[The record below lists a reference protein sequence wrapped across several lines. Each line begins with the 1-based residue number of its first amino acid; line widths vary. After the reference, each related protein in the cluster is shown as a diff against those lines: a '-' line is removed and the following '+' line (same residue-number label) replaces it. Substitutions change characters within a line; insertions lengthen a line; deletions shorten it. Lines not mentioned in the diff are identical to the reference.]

1 MNPACLSGWAAP
13 PRGTFVAPRMWNIK
27 KGTHKRGGTFS
38 CFLVPPQ
45 TRLPPFL
52 LGTKSDVI
60 SFFLPSASAANKRG
74 GGGPFT
80 ASGASAAASNAFKP
94 TWLES
99 WRRDGGRVGA
109 SGSGALPWS

>member
-1 MNPACLSGWAAP
+1 MDESRVSFRLGGP
-13 PRGTFVAPRMWNIK
+13 PTGDLCGSEDVE
-27 KGTHKRGGTFS
+27 HKEGDAQTGGTFS

-74 GGGPFT
+74 GGGSFH
-80 ASGASAAASNAFKP
+80 S
-94 TWLES
+94 L
-99 WRRDGGRVGA
+99 
-109 SGSGALPWS
+109 WS